1 MSTRTSGA
9 IDIDQTATG
18 VRPVAVIDIGASSI
32 RMAIA
37 EIHPNGSVNILE
49 RLVQTVSLGKD
60 TFTRRNIRKATIE
73 SCVRVLRQYQQKLRE
88 YRIEPEQI
96 RVVATSAVR
105 EAANRMAFLDRI
117 YIATGLTVE
126 PIQTAEVA
134 RITYLG
140 IQPLLQSDPALAS
153 KTTLITEVGGGTTDV
168 LVLRDENVVHSQT
181 YRLGSLRLRETL
193 EAFGTR
199 ANSVRELMETHIN
212 RTIQHV
218 RTHAGQTDNFQLL
231 ALGGDI
237 RFAASQLGARQLSD
251 DITRLPVESLREFTN
266 TLLNAHV
273 DQIVERYH
281 LSLTDAESIGPA
293 LLIYV
298 RMAEALGATELLVSG
313 FTLRDA
319 VLNEMASQQQ
329 LWSREFQRQIY
340 SSAVELGRRF
350 LIDEPH
356 GRHVAELAQRL
367 FRELEDE
374 HRLIEPRFELILQV
388 AAVLHESGLFV
399 GPRGY
404 HKHSYYLIINSE
416 IFGLPPEDLRLAAL
430 VARYHRGASPKT
442 THEAYTNLTRFDRIV
457 VSKLAAILRVADAM
471 DHSKSQQVDDFSVE
485 VDNRTLVVSI
495 PGLTDLSLEQLELRQ
510 KGSLFEET
518 YGLKVLLRP
527 DLSTTPG
534 RGT

>member
-1 MSTRTSGA
+1 MTTRTSGA
-9 IDIDQTATG
+9 IEIDQAATG

-37 EIHPNGSVNILE
+37 EIHPSGSVNILE
-49 RLVQTVSLGKD
+49 RLVQAVSLGKD
-60 TFTRRNIRKATIE
+60 TFTRRNIRKSTIE
-73 SCVRVLRQYQQKLRE
+73 SCVRVLRQYRKKLRE
-88 YRIEPEQI
+88 YPIEPDQI

-105 EAANRMAFLDRI
+105 EASNRMAFLDRV

-140 IQPLLQSDPALAS
+140 IQPLLQSDPALS
-153 KTTLITEVGGGTTDV
+153 NKTTLITEVGGGTTDV
-168 LVLRDENVVHSQT
+168 LILQDENVVHSQT

-199 ANSVRELMETHIN
+199 VSSVRELMESHIN
-212 RTIQHV
+212 RTVQHI
-218 RTHAGQTDNFQLL
+218 RSHAGGSNSFQLL

-237 RFAASQLGARQLSD
+237 RFAASQLGAHQLSED
-251 DITRLPVESLREFTN
+251 MTRLSVEKLREFTN
-266 TLLNAHV
+266 TLLSTHV

-298 RMAEALGATELLVSG
+298 RMAESLGINELLISG

-319 VLNEMASQQQ
+319 VLHEMASEQQ
-329 LWSREFQRQIY
+329 LWSREFQHQIHC
-340 SSAVELGRRF
+340 SAVELGRRF

-356 GRHVAELAQRL
+356 ALHVAELAQRL
-367 FRELEDE
+367 YVELQDE
-374 HRLIEPRFELILQV
+374 HRLTKPRFELILRV
-388 AAVLHESGLFV
+388 AAVLHEAGLFIS
-399 GPRGY
+399 PRGY
-404 HKHSYYLIINSE
+404 HKHSYYLISNSE

-442 THEAYTNLTRFDRIV
+442 THEAYTSLPRVDRIV
-457 VSKLAAILRVADAM
+457 VSKLAAILRVADAL
-471 DHSKSQQVDDFSVE
+471 DGSKSQQIKDFSVE
-485 VDNRTLVVSI
+485 VDNRTLVISI
-495 PGLTDLSLEQLELRQ
+495 PGVTDLSLEQLELRQ

-527 DLSTTPG
+527 DLSTASG
-534 RGT
+534 RQT